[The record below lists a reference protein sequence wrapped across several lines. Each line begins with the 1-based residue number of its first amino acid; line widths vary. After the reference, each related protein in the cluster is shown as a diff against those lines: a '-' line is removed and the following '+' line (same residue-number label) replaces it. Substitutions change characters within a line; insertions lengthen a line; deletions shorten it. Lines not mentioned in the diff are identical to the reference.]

1 MKEKRKVLIVDYDHS
16 SLDSLKKI
24 FEKEGYQVYAAK
36 DGEEACAF
44 FFSKKPD
51 LVVLEPFLPRL
62 HGFDFLGKASE
73 KFTKPF
79 PLIVVTG
86 FYSEAICRR
95 DYLSYFDNYAFFNKP
110 YQEKELL
117 QAASRLLHKEN
128 GGQDEESQ
136 RPEVDQPGAQAAKNE
151 DDNLGLPDPLN
162 KVRNELEDL
171 LKLAKERKAKRAG
184 TPETKG
190 EAGMEAKERDD
201 LDLLIKDYLQKLK
214 SEEKESQETFEDDVD
229 EEIESLLEG
238 ELSGLLTTE
247 KEGLTATEE
256 KQSKIDEEKLDQR
269 LESLVE
275 SPQSRKEESSLSE
288 DKDEGPSLE
297 KGSEEEMKKVEA
309 SAQEGEDGDSAE
321 KEVLS
326 QEKTQDEE
334 KDQRS
339 EEVETSGSS
348 QEELQES
355 ASLKNKQSDKEN
367 DKEADK
373 DENSGQEQPQFGE
386 SSLPPEKAVTSSAK
400 KEEAEVAVSEE
411 KEPEMD
417 KPQAAGSTPPEG
429 LTEGENQEEGDDK
442 EVNFPFSGSVFD
454 QVKSKKTLAS
464 FLPLGL
470 GVAGVGV
477 VVSLLI
483 IFLSGKSPAEKSV
496 APVQANLAG
505 RTQEIASVTQEKP
518 ANSVVQAKL
527 KEDSGQTASGSVELK
542 GMGTIKSVT
551 SSGEGQSRGQIEVKT
566 PVQNKKPQGTSQ
578 QSVEPLVI
586 PLEPAGVTLKE
597 VNSLREQEKVASSK
611 QDKPSRN
618 EAQPQGGQM
627 VKPEKAAAQKGE
639 QSKPVSSATAQP
651 AKINTG
657 DLVPLNLV
665 DKPPQVIEKVMPKY
679 PPQAL
684 RFGVKGQ
691 VVVMALI
698 SENGYVLETRLL
710 RGIEK
715 SFGLNE
721 ASLEAVMKWRFKPAE
736 KDGVKVKVWKPISFV
751 FQGKDTTQEESPWN

>member
-1 MKEKRKVLIVDYDHS
+1 MKEKKKILVVDYDRS

-136 RPEVDQPGAQAAKNE
+136 QPEVLQPGVQAAETN
-151 DDNLGLPDPLN
+151 DDNFGLPDPLN
-162 KVRNELEDL
+162 KVRTELEDL
-171 LKLAKERKAKRAG
+171 LKLAKERKAKKAG
-184 TPETKG
+184 TPELKG

-214 SEEKESQETFEDDVD
+214 NEEKESQETFEEDVD

-238 ELSGLLTTE
+238 ELSGLLTAK
-247 KEGLTATEE
+247 KESPEIAED
-256 KQSKIDEEKLDQR
+256 KQDVIDEKKMEQKI
-269 LESLVE
+269 ESLVE
-275 SPQSRKEESSLSE
+275 VEKGTRKESYLSE
-288 DKDEGPSLE
+288 E
-297 KGSEEEMKKVEA
+297 KGQEPPLDKEPKGKEKTEEVRPEEKAVAAQEKKAVLAKEK
-309 SAQEGEDGDSAE
+309 SQEGEKEQKVEETE
-321 KEVLS
+321 KS
-326 QEKTQDEE
+326 Q
-334 KDQRS
+334 
-339 EEVETSGSS
+339 SS
-348 QEELQES
+348 WKELQETG
-355 ASLKNKQSDKEN
+355 SLKDKKSEKESARPKESSPSEKAPALDSKEGKKEMAEEDKKDAEVDKAQAGESQAPEVSPKGDEKEKEN
-367 DKEADK
+367 K
-373 DENSGQEQPQFGE
+373 DEVSLTF
-386 SSLPPEKAVTSSAK
+386 SSSI
-400 KEEAEVAVSEE
+400 
-411 KEPEMD
+411 
-417 KPQAAGSTPPEG
+417 
-429 LTEGENQEEGDDK
+429 
-442 EVNFPFSGSVFD
+442 FD
-454 QVKSKKTLAS
+454 QIESKKTISS
-464 FLPLGL
+464 FLPIGL

-477 VVSLLI
+477 VLTLLF
-483 IFLSGKSPAEKSV
+483 IFLSGKSSTEKSV
-496 APVQANLAG
+496 ELVQANLVG
-505 RTQEIASVTQEKP
+505 QTQKVASVSGEKP
-518 ANSVVQAKL
+518 AVPGVQANL
-527 KEDSGQTASGSVELK
+527 EGDTRQTSSSSVELK
-542 GMGTIKSVT
+542 GTGTINQVSP
-551 SSGEGQSRGQIEVKT
+551 SGEGPAVAQMEVKNLAQKGKT
-566 PVQNKKPQGTSQ
+566 QPANQ
-578 QSVEPLVI
+578 QSVEPLAI
-586 PLEPAGVTLKE
+586 PLETAGVSLKE
-597 VNSLREQEKVASSK
+597 INPSFDEKKAASSEK
-611 QDKPSRN
+611 EQLSEK
-618 EAQPQGGQM
+618 EGQTQ
-627 VKPEKAAAQKGE
+627 EGQAAVAETATTRKE
-639 QSKPVSSATAQP
+639 EPNKPVTSP
-651 AKINTG
+651 AKQAVKINAG

-691 VVVMALI
+691 VVIMALI

-751 FQGKDTTQEESPWN
+751 FQGKDTS